1 MELTDIKSD
10 ALYLEQSG
18 MLCYTPTMGMPTGFE
33 LTRFGYPP
41 NFPIPEL
48 VANSHA
54 SVRQHDS
61 PPPSIND
68 SFSSGF
74 SHDSSPDT
82 NQLNHFITTEVAPFD
97 QIEPSWAR
105 DYSSP
110 KIEPDYGAVSL
121 ASGLN
126 VGPAGRLCFVCND
139 SASGQHYGV
148 PSCEACKA
156 FFKRTVQGAIDY
168 TCPSN
173 NDCPITKRRRK
184 ACQACRFQKCIRV
197 GMLREGVR
205 LDRVRGGRQKYRRT
219 VGDAAACTTSTV
231 SQRPMELQ
239 QIVAQLLQA
248 ERKVAPTFKPLQL
261 DVTGGCVNRFAI
273 GVRDRLL
280 NLISW
285 AKNVPGFCEMALPTQ
300 TTVLRNGWLDALALD
315 FAFYSQPSS
324 SQFSNQ
330 YRIVVTKDFIFSKES
345 CKALGI
351 EKFHGVMKK
360 LLLSLSAVKLSSSEF
375 VLLKALFLFGT
386 LEPTDSKAKML
397 ANKVTRLFSEYC
409 NSGASDDDN
418 RLGSLMILSSYV
430 RELAVNVRDLLLMAP
445 SVDPLVNELL
455 REANGNEDS

>member
-1 MELTDIKSD
+1 MEISELKTD

-33 LTRFGYPP
+33 LSRFGYPP
-41 NFPIPEL
+41 NFPIPEPIST
-48 VANSHA
+48 ANS
-54 SVRQHDS
+54 SVRIDGS

-82 NQLNHFITTEVAPFD
+82 VQLNHYVSPEISAFD

-105 DYSSP
+105 EYSSP
-110 KIEPDYGAVSL
+110 KIEPDYGPSSHPDSTVAQLVVCALFATILQVVSTM
-121 ASGLN
+121 
-126 VGPAGRLCFVCND
+126 
-139 SASGQHYGV
+139 V

-261 DVTGGCVNRFAI
+261 DVTGGCVNRFAS

-330 YRIVVTKDFIFSKES
+330 YRIVVSKDFIFSKET
-345 CKALGI
+345 CKTLGI
-351 EKFHGVMKK
+351 EKFHEVMKK

-386 LEPTDSKAKML
+386 LEPIDSKAKML

-418 RLGSLMILSSYV
+418 RLGSLMVLSSYV
-430 RELAVNVRDLLLMAP
+430 RELALNVKDLLLMAP

-455 REANGNEDS
+455 RGTNENLEA